1 MGMIT
6 PRLGT
11 LQPRDQKGR
20 MPSSSWFEG
29 EQVFS
34 LLKKEPQQTRAE
46 RDKVLITPGKAPAA
60 SQTRLLT
67 ARPRHP
73 RAL

>member
-1 MGMIT
+1 
-6 PRLGT
+6 
-11 LQPRDQKGR
+11 

-46 RDKVLITPGKAPAA
+46 RDKVLITPGKAPAS